1 MMFLD
6 NGEEKLK
13 KKTSS
18 YNQMFAKK
26 QKEKKGF
33 GLAIQYQVHLR
44 EIPCL
49 VQRG

>member
-1 MMFLD
+1 MFLD

-26 QKEKKGF
+26 QKTKRKKG
-33 GLAIQYQVHLR
+33 IWISNT
-44 EIPCL
+44 IP
-49 VQRG
+49 GPS